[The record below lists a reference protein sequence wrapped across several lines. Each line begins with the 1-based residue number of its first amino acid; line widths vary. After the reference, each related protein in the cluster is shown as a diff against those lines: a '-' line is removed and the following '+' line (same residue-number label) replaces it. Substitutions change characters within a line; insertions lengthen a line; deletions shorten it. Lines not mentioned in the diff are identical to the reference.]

1 MGDNHLPLPTV
12 TALHPLQLQPHSG
25 RLDKVGLRR
34 QPPAE
39 GHNVGNRGLT
49 VASMT
54 PLLTG
59 GALTRTGSQ
68 SMFFLICYLLD
79 VMICISSKEKSDL
92 IAISLYIL
100 RSQGKAAR
108 RDEGPGRCRDQ
119 ARPAVIRPPGMT
131 TAGLIHTRVLGCGL
145 GVGHFT
151 GPSSLQQL
159 GQHSF

>member
-1 MGDNHLPLPTV
+1 MTTYPCPQSQLCTPSSCST
-12 TALHPLQLQPHSG
+12 TAAVWTKG
-25 RLDKVGLRR
+25 GLRR
-34 QPPAE
+34 EPPAE

-49 VASMT
+49 VASVT
-54 PLLTG
+54 PLLTV

-68 SMFFLICYLLD
+68 SLFFLICYLLD

-108 RDEGPGRCRDQ
+108 RDEGPGRRRDQ
-119 ARPAVIRPPGMT
+119 ARPAVICPPAMT
-131 TAGLIHTRVLGCGL
+131 TAGLTHIRVLGCGL
-145 GVGHFT
+145 GVSHFT